1 MGRTGKLLS
10 HHHEGIRADIVT
22 LGKALGGG
30 LMPVSA
36 VLADDEI
43 ML

>member
-1 MGRTGKLLS
+1 LLA
-10 HHHEGIRADIVT
+10 HYFDEIKPDIVT

-36 VLADDEI
+36 VLANDEI
-43 ML
+43 ILQVTPG